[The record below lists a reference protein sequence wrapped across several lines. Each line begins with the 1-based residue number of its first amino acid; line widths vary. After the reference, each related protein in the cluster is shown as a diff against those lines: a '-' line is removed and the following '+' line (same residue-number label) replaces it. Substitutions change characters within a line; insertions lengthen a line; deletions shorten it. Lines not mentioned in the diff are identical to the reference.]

1 MKFFAFLLSAIVAI
15 DSTLLMLMM
24 NQNSVQNP
32 SQGNQMNMML
42 PLLLLKDDDKNS
54 DENKNLMIMMMM
66 QGGNMDDTQNILP
79 MLMLSD
85 DSVDFKSFFLYSNML
100 KQGKY
105 SSEIIKKSNSELK
118 IAVYPKPSKFNS
130 QAIAIYRYYFRCRM
144 VSVNTIFLKLAIFRP
159 LSEFSPRMTLNNFE
173 MTFLNLP

>member
-1 MKFFAFLLSAIVAI
+1 MKFFAFLISAILAI

-42 PLLLLKDDDKNS
+42 PLLLLKDNDKKT

-105 SSEIIKKSNSELK
+105 SFKIFKKSIYKPK
-118 IAVYPKPSKFNS
+118 IAVYQNSSKFKS
-130 QAIAIYRYYFRCRM
+130 HAGGIRYCLRCR
-144 VSVNTIFLKLAIFRP
+144 IGFLRNILF
-159 LSEFSPRMTLNNFE
+159 
-173 MTFLNLP
+173 

>member
-1 MKFFAFLLSAIVAI
+1 MKFFAFLISAILAI

-42 PLLLLKDDDKNS
+42 PLILLKDDDKKT

-79 MLMLSD
+79 MLMMSD
-85 DSVDFKSFFLYSNML
+85 DSLDFKSFFLYSNML

-105 SSEIIKKSNSELK
+105 FSRITKKSNYDVK
-118 IAVYPKPSKFNS
+118 IFINPK
-130 QAIAIYRYYFRCRM
+130 
-144 VSVNTIFLKLAIFRP
+144 
-159 LSEFSPRMTLNNFE
+159 
-173 MTFLNLP
+173 